1 MEDLTEGQRQR
12 REVNAYNVFYS
23 SVTNRADPC
32 LTDRGVR
39 VPLVFPRIEDHR
51 EGLTAEPD
59 FVLYDGESVVL
70 VEIKSGNNVERRH
83 VEQLRRN
90 DAADI
95 RTAERALD
103 DAQVREVTEHEGEV
117 FAVETAI
124 VYQDLDEEYVSEA
137 EAASAQFS
145 SLLADLTE
153 HGVVMT
159 QGRGAAL
166 RPLAGEFDGT
176 GTVQRL
182 LSAGVTLPQNPP
194 DQVVLTENMG
204 HEILAVAVA
213 DIWGES
219 ALDSD
224 DGVTVSRNE
233 VRDYFAPRHN
243 VPLDDLTLV
252 FDFLVE
258 HGACDCVDPDEHR
271 YEFRR
276 EHVEQVLTVEPTVM
290 DQTVE
295 EYLHGSEQ
303 STLFDDYS

>member
-1 MEDLTEGQRQR
+1 MEDLTEGHRQR

-23 SVTNRADPC
+23 SVTDRANPC
-32 LTDRGVR
+32 LTAHGVR

-51 EGLTAEPD
+51 NGVTAEPD

-70 VEIKSGNNVERRH
+70 IEIKSGNNVERRH

-90 DAADI
+90 DAVDI
-95 RTAERALD
+95 QTAEQALD
-103 DAQVREVTEHEGEV
+103 DAQVRTRTEHDGDV

-124 VYQDLDEEYVSEA
+124 VYQDLDEAYISEA
-137 EAASAQFS
+137 KTASDRFQ
-145 SLLADLTE
+145 SLLADLTD

-159 QGRGAAL
+159 QGRGAEL
-166 RPLAGEFDGT
+166 RPLEGEFDQT

-182 LSAGVTLPQNPP
+182 LGDGVALPQNPP
-194 DQVVLTENMG
+194 DQIVLTENMG
-204 HEILAVAVA
+204 HEILAVAIA
-213 DIWGES
+213 DIWGEA

-224 DGVTVSRNE
+224 GGVTVSRNE

-258 HGACDCVDPDEHR
+258 HGACSRLDPEEHR

-276 EHVEQVLTVEPTVM
+276 DHIERVLTVEPTVM

-295 EYLHGSEQ
+295 ECLHGSEQ
-303 STLFDDYS
+303 STLLDDYS